1 MGKKYFDTKDT
12 TLESSILS
20 VWQEAAKKNED
31 KLDPVNKNAVKK
43 KFDDRKDKDIDNDGD
58 VDSSD
63 KFLHKRRKAVS
74 KSIANEGLEDSPNPA
89 NSQHLCAKNVVHE
102 EWGAGQPVHGMH
114 DTPDAD
120 GNIAWYDVMF
130 EHGIE
135 KGVSINELK
144 VTKSESH
151 HHGEKKK
158 DDEDKEML
166 KAKKEEVDLDEAVD
180 KNAADELKMYI
191 ENDAQLYKSQLIPI
205 VKNMQRKMKSGKY
218 DHRKAPKLWMYL
230 VDAGAKKY
238 VKEFGGDVRNMF
250 DKQTRQYVAQQM
262 ADEYKDEI
270 EAQGGTMFEE
280 VGMDEAYSPKQIKMA
295 IGIANDPRYKGGN
308 MTGAVK
314 AIEKIRDGLSNYPEV
329 EAALRKANENLDEG
343 LGVAKDIP
351 AMEVGTDR
359 YREYAVGLTPGEN
372 AEFAAAKD
380 FKVASMK
387 EALAKVWG
395 LDEKALDK
403 SSKEEYDEEDE
414 ELKPVKGSK
423 TMTGGKVAKVEIQ
436 PKIDG

>member
-1 MGKKYFDTKDT
+1 MGKKYFDTKKD

-20 VWQEAAKKNED
+20 VWQEAVKKNED

-74 KSIANEGLEDSPNPA
+74 KAMKDEGNAFGKALKDAKEKGEKTFVVAGKTYEVKEEVDLDEKPADFISLKFNSPADVKKANKWMDQNLPGADQGFTGMDASGTYIDFENVDDAEDLMAKLKKAGFKFKVDYREEVDEGLEDSPNPA

-102 EWGAGQPVHGMH
+102 EWGAGQPVRGMH
-114 DTPDAD
+114 DTPDDD

-166 KAKKEEVDLDEAVD
+166 KAKKE
-180 KNAADELKMYI
+180 
-191 ENDAQLYKSQLIPI
+191 
-205 VKNMQRKMKSGKY
+205 
-218 DHRKAPKLWMYL
+218 
-230 VDAGAKKY
+230 
-238 VKEFGGDVRNMF
+238 VKEYYEIG
-250 DKQTRQYVAQQM
+250 T
-262 ADEYKDEI
+262 DEY
-270 EAQGGTMFEE
+270 
-280 VGMDEAYSPKQIKMA
+280 
-295 IGIANDPRYKGGN
+295 
-308 MTGAVK
+308 
-314 AIEKIRDGLSNYPEV
+314 RDHT
-329 EAALRKANENLDEG
+329 LD
-343 LGVAKDIP
+343 V
-351 AMEVGTDR
+351 
-359 YREYAVGLTPGEN
+359 TPGQDDPEWV
-372 AEFAAAKD
+372 AARD
-380 FKVASMK
+380 FKVTSMK

-414 ELKPVKGSK
+414 ELKSVKGSK

-436 PKIDG
+436 PKTDG